1 MISQIEK
8 HQNDYCQL
16 KEEYLAKYRVE
27 DIHVRSLEHQTEV
40 AAEQEQDHIARVSRL
55 RELESNFH

>member
-16 KEEYLAKYRVE
+16 KEEYLTKYRVE
-27 DIHVRSLEHQTEV
+27 DINVRSLEHQTEV
-40 AAEQEQDHIARVSRL
+40 AAEQEQGHIARVNRL
-55 RELESNFH
+55 RELESSFH